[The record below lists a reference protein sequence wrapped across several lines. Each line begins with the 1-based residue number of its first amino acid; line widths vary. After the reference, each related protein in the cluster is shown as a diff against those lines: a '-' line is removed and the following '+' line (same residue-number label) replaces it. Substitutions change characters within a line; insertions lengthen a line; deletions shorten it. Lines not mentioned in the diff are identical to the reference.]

1 MTQLRVAMLC
11 TAVGLLLSLALLVRE
26 TPYTLTAF
34 MFIGQPL
41 LFAGM
46 LLLLISVVAELRHRG
61 GPVAIFPPRA
71 SPRRGRR

>member
-46 LLLLISVVAELRHRG
+46 LLLLISVVTELRHRG
-61 GPVAIFPPRA
+61 PVAICPPTA

>member
-26 TPYTLTAF
+26 TPYTLTVF

-46 LLLLISVVAELRHRG
+46 LLLLISIVAELR
-61 GPVAIFPPRA
+61 
-71 SPRRGRR
+71 RRGVL

>member
-1 MTQLRVAMLC
+1 MTQLRVAILC
-11 TAVGLLLSLALLVRE
+11 TAVGLLLSLGLLVRE

-46 LLLLISVVAELRHRG
+46 LLLLISVVAELRHQG
-61 GPVAIFPPRA
+61 VL
-71 SPRRGRR
+71 